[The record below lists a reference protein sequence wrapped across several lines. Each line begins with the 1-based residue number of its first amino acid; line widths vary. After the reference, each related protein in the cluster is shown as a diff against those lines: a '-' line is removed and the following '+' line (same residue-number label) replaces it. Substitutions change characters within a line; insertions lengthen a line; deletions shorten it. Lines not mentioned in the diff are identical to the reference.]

1 MLRVLHIKATVGK
14 TMKGKELVMDERRK
28 FSRILFAA
36 SASLHQGNE
45 HWQTTILDLSL
56 NGALVEE
63 PHDFINSGKPI
74 RLSFTL
80 PESDI
85 ELQMQTE
92 LVHQRNGQLGL
103 KCSFIDVD
111 SISHL
116 KRMVELNLGDA
127 TLLNR
132 ELAFFIEEHNNAH

>member
-1 MLRVLHIKATVGK
+1 MLRALHIKATVGK

-74 RLSFTL
+74 QLSFTL

-92 LVHQRNGQLGL
+92 LVHQRNAQLGL
-103 KCSFIDVD
+103 KCNFIDVD

>member
-1 MLRVLHIKATVGK
+1 
-14 TMKGKELVMDERRK
+14 MDERRK

-36 SASLHQGNE
+36 SASLHQENE

-63 PHDFINSGKPI
+63 PRDFINSGKPI

-85 ELQMQTE
+85 ELQMETE
-92 LVHQRNGQLGL
+92 LIHQRNGQLGL
-103 KCSFIDVD
+103 KCNFIDVD

-116 KRMVELNLGDA
+116 KRMVELNLGDS

-132 ELAFFIEEHNNAH
+132 ELAFFIEEHNNAD

>member
-1 MLRVLHIKATVGK
+1 
-14 TMKGKELVMDERRK
+14 MDERRK

-36 SASLHQGNE
+36 SASLHQENE

-85 ELQMQTE
+85 ELQMETE
-92 LVHQRNGQLGL
+92 LVHQRNAQLGL
-103 KCSFIDVD
+103 KCNFIDVD

-132 ELAFFIEEHNNAH
+132 ELAFFIEEHNNAD

>member
-1 MLRVLHIKATVGK
+1 
-14 TMKGKELVMDERRK
+14 MDERRK

-36 SASLHQGNE
+36 SASLQQGNE
-45 HWQTTILDLSL
+45 QWQTTILDLSL

-63 PHDFINSGKPI
+63 PEHFTSTAQPI
-74 RLSFTL
+74 TLSCIL
-80 PESDI
+80 PGSDI
-85 ELQMQTE
+85 ELKMATE
-92 LVHQRNGQLGL
+92 LVHHRNGQLGL

-127 TLLNR
+127 SLLNR
-132 ELAFFIEEHNNAH
+132 ELMLFIEKHNTAD